1 MRVCCMDKHN
11 IVKIHVQ
18 RTCSIL
24 ITKDVVINLKGES
37 SFKKDKTVGP
47 WQQLPAASQA
57 TSGIYI
63 NSYQLYI
70 LPIIIFRLG
79 S

>member
-1 MRVCCMDKHN
+1 MDKYN
-11 IVKIHVQ
+11 IVKIHVH
-18 RTCSIL
+18 RSCSIL

-37 SFKKDKTVGP
+37 SLKKDKTVGP

-63 NSYQLYI
+63 NSYQLCI
-70 LPIIIFRLG
+70 LLIITFRLA